1 MALSGLITDWGG
13 VLTVG
18 LREAVGHWAAA
29 APIDPGDYVAVMR
42 EWFGQAYGL
51 EAAYNP
57 VHALEKGELE
67 VPNFEEHLAEALSTR
82 AGRPIPAAGLVER
95 MLGFFRHSPDMIAL
109 VRRAK
114 EKGIRTAL
122 LSNSWGMN
130 YPRDLFDGMFDALVI
145 SGEVGMRKPDRE
157 IYDYALRAVGLPA
170 AECVFVDDLL
180 PNVLAAR
187 EAGMVAIHHTD
198 YETTAGE
205 LDALFGTVLSH

>member
-1 MALSGLITDWGG
+1 MALTGLITDWGG

-18 LREAVGHWAAA
+18 LREAVGQWAADER
-29 APIDPGDYVAVMR
+29 IDPADYVAVMR

-67 VPNFEEHLAEALSTR
+67 VPHFEEHLAQALTAR
-82 AGRPIPAAGLVER
+82 TGRTIVADGLVQR

-114 EKGIRTAL
+114 EQGIRTAL

-130 YPRDLFDGMFDALVI
+130 YPPDLFDGMFDAVVI
-145 SGEVGMRKPDRE
+145 SGEVGMRKPDRD
-157 IYDYALRAVGLPA
+157 IYEHALTAIGLPA
-170 AECVFVDDLL
+170 HQCVFIDDLQ
-180 PNVLAAR
+180 PNVVAAR
-187 EAGMVAIHHTD
+187 ELGMVGILHTD
-198 YETTAGE
+198 YAETAAE
-205 LDALFGTVLSH
+205 LDVLFGQALSR